1 MALDASTLLFTG
13 VLVRL
18 VAAGVAL
25 IAWYMHRDV
34 VCLLGWSAAMF
45 LSAIAMFTGSFRG
58 TENAFGVTL
67 MAALLFVA
75 GYTLMWT
82 SMRRFSDERL
92 TPIRQVLTVL
102 AVCIAFAL
110 LSTLAWH
117 FGAPRQVR
125 SALFALFIAGL
136 TVMAAW
142 ETWRG
147 YRHDALRSRYITA
160 CALACIATSRLV
172 RLGFIVLQS
181 AGIVSPQAGELVQ
194 SYALYFTI
202 FFLPVA
208 TVGLVLMAQEF
219 ADRRTRMA
227 GESNRSTSL
236 ISR

>member
-1 MALDASTLLFTG
+1 MALDASTLLFIG

-45 LSAIAMFTGSFRG
+45 LSATAMVAGSFRG
-58 TENAFGVTL
+58 TDDAFSVAL
-67 MAALLFVA
+67 VAALLFVA
-75 GYTLMWT
+75 GYALMWT

-92 TPIRQVLTVL
+92 TPIRQALTVL
-102 AVCIAFAL
+102 AVTGVFAL
-110 LSTLAWH
+110 LSILAWH
-117 FGAPRQVR
+117 FGVPRQAR
-125 SALFALFIAGL
+125 SALFAVFIAGL
-136 TVMAAW
+136 TVMAAL

-147 YRHDALRSRYITA
+147 YRHDGLRSRYITA
-160 CALACIATSRLV
+160 GALACIALSRLV

-181 AGIVSPQAGELVQ
+181 VGTVSPRTGELVQ
-194 SYALYFTI
+194 SYALYLTI

-219 ADRRTRMA
+219 ADRRTRTA
-227 GESNRSTSL
+227 GAINRSASL

>member
-45 LSAIAMFTGSFRG
+45 LSAIAMFIGSFRG
-58 TENAFGVTL
+58 AEDAFGVTL
-67 MAALLFVA
+67 MATVLFVA
-75 GYTLMWT
+75 GYALMWT

-92 TPIRQVLTVL
+92 TPVRQALIVL
-102 AVCIAFAL
+102 AVTGVFAL
-110 LSTLAWH
+110 LSVLAWH
-117 FGAPRQVR
+117 FSAPRQAR
-125 SALFALFIAGL
+125 SALFALFIGGL
-136 TVMAAW
+136 TVMAAV

-147 YRHDALRSRYITA
+147 YRNDGLRSRYITA
-160 CALACIATSRLV
+160 GALAAIALSRLV
-172 RLGFIVLQS
+172 RLGLIFLQS
-181 AGIVSPQAGELVQ
+181 AGVVSPHTGELVQ

-202 FFLPVA
+202 CFLPVA

-219 ADRRTRMA
+219 ADRRARTA
-227 GESNRSTSL
+227 GETNRSASL

>member
-25 IAWYMHRDV
+25 IAWYLHRDV

-45 LSAIAMFTGSFRG
+45 LSAIAMVAGSFRG
-58 TENAFGVTL
+58 AEDAFGVAL
-67 MAALLFVA
+67 LSSLLFVA
-75 GYTLMWT
+75 GYALMWT

-92 TPIRQVLTVL
+92 TPVRQLLIVL
-102 AVCIAFAL
+102 AVIGVFAF
-110 LSTLAWH
+110 LSILARH
-117 FGAPRQVR
+117 FGMPRQVR
-125 SALFALFIAGL
+125 SALFAVFIAGL
-136 TVMAAW
+136 TVMAAV

-147 YRHDALRSRYITA
+147 YRNDRLRSRYITA
-160 CALACIATSRLV
+160 GALAGIALSRLV
-172 RLGFIVLQS
+172 RLGFIVLQA
-181 AGIVSPQAGELVQ
+181 AGAVSPRTGELVQ
-194 SYALYFTI
+194 SYALYLAI

-219 ADRRTRMA
+219 ADRSTRTA
-227 GESNRSTSL
+227 GTSNRSASS